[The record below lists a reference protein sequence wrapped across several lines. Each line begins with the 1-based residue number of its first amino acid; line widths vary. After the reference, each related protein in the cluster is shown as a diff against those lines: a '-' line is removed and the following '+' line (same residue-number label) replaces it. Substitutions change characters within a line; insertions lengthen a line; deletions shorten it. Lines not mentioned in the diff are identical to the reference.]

1 MSTKVFDYEENGLS
15 YTVTLTQAP
24 DGTVSAMITV
34 NSGHM
39 DVNAV
44 YWGDSDHSGPSA
56 SLGGPLNMNG
66 GGSQYDGERVQW
78 DGAQALS
85 RPGLGREGANK
96 ETYLTEGQSLG
107 PITLDG
113 VSSLDEIDFFGIR
126 ATSTS
131 TPEGSIKGVSV
142 PNDPEEPEEPED
154 PVCETPDKAFFV
166 FSYDETGEPDNGI
179 FVFRDQLEEGAE
191 GTLDDY
197 LDAMLRLYPDAAGET
212 LEEIITYE
220 IAEDGTI
227 TETGSYMIGAPV
239 ASDMPLP
246 TICIDEHGEDM
257 ADTEAEEYA
266 EVA

>member
-1 MSTKVFDYEENGLS
+1 MSNKVFEYEENGLS
-15 YTVTLTQAP
+15 YTVTLTQSP

-39 DVNAV
+39 DVNAF

-66 GGSQYDGERVQW
+66 GGSRFEGERVQW
-78 DGAQALS
+78 DGAQPLS

-113 VSSLDEIDFFGIR
+113 VSSLDEIDFFGVR

-131 TPEGSIKGVSV
+131 TPGGSIKGVSV
-142 PNDPEEPEEPED
+142 PEEPEEPDHPED
-154 PVCETPDKAFFV
+154 PVCETPDKVFFV
-166 FSYDETGEPDNGI
+166 FSYNADGAPDNGI
-179 FVFRDQLEEGAE
+179 FILRDQLDEDAE

-212 LEEIITYE
+212 LEEIITYD

-227 TETGSYMIGAPV
+227 TETGSYMIGGTV
-239 ASDMPLP
+239 EDGMPLP
-246 TICIDEHGEDM
+246 CICIDEHGDDM
-257 ADTEAEEYA
+257 LDTETEDYA

>member
-1 MSTKVFDYEENGLS
+1 MKVFEYQENGLS
-15 YTVTLTQAP
+15 YTVTLTQGS
-24 DGTVSAMITV
+24 DGTVSATITV

-39 DVNAV
+39 DVNAL
-44 YWGDSDHSGPSA
+44 YWGDSDHSGTSA
-56 SLGGPLNMNG
+56 GLGGPLNMNG
-66 GGSQYDGERVQW
+66 AGSQYDGERVQW

-85 RPGLGREGANK
+85 RPGLGREGTDK
-96 ETYLTEGQSLG
+96 ETYLSEGQSLG
-107 PITLDG
+107 PITLNG
-113 VSSLDEIDFFGIR
+113 VSSLDEIDFFGVR

-142 PNDPEEPEEPED
+142 PEEPED
-154 PVCETPDKAFFV
+154 PVDPEEPICDTPDKVFFV
-166 FSYDETGEPDNGI
+166 FSYNDEGAPDYGLFI
-179 FVFRDQLEEGAE
+179 FRDMLAEGAE

-197 LDAMLRLYPDAAGET
+197 LEAMLRLYPDAEGET

-239 ASDMPLP
+239 ADDMPLP
-246 TICIDEHGEDM
+246 TICIDEHGDEM
-257 ADTEAEEYA
+257 ADTEAEDYA